1 MKQIKSP
8 VTLRDSETGEVWV
21 HADLTPA
28 KVRKFIKIYR
38 GQGVWLVS

>member
-21 HADLTPA
+21 RAELTEA
-28 KVRKFIKIYR
+28 KVRKLVKLYR
-38 GQGVWLVS
+38 SQGVWLVS

>member
-8 VTLRDSETGEVWV
+8 VTLKDSETGEVWV
-21 HADLTPA
+21 HAELTEA